1 MRHVIS
7 YITDTL
13 TLERN
18 KDGSIE
24 LVCDVCEESAPET
37 DGDFQREHKECRPLL
52 DPEEYNKYED
62 AEMYP
67 GGAAYRDV
75 MGYNDGL
82 EGYGPDPYDDY

>member
-1 MRHVIS
+1 MPNWWRTDMRHVIS

-18 KDGSIE
+18 KDGS
-24 LVCDVCEESAPET
+24 
-37 DGDFQREHKECRPLL
+37 GDFMREHKECRPLL